1 MSTEG
6 GVDTAAFLE
15 ACEGLVKLFDLLG
28 NTAFKVVQNDM
39 NGNIAV
45 SIPSEVPEQ
54 QDAASQVQQL
64 NGILLFAS

>member
-1 MSTEG
+1 MPTEG

-45 SIPSEVPEQ
+45 SIPLKVPEQ
-54 QDAASQVQQL
+54 QDAASQPQQL
-64 NGILLFAS
+64 NRILPFAS